1 VCCGVGAVD
10 GLVFKV
16 MASWTSKWWPK
27 LFYHQALLD
36 SCVAVLC
43 AICLGDKLV
52 SFLLALMCAV
62 V

>member
-1 VCCGVGAVD
+1 
-10 GLVFKV
+10 
-16 MASWTSKWWPK
+16 MALSSRSWPPGHPSDDQSP
-27 LFYHQALLD
+27 FYYQALLD

-43 AICLGDKLV
+43 AACLGDKLV

>member
-16 MASWTSKWWPK
+16 MASLTSKWWPK
-27 LFYHQALLD
+27 SFYHQVLLD

-43 AICLGDKLV
+43 AVYLGDKLV
-52 SFLLALMCAV
+52 CFLPALMYAV